1 MEFYSFR
8 ELVEQADTHLSEY
21 AAHKDDELLLF
32 GARFAESTLAFSFMH
47 SLRAV
52 SLSLSLSLLSLSL
65 SCIAFSIFKKVSV
78 CLAGTVDRILP
89 EEKMFR

>member
-52 SLSLSLSLLSLSL
+52 SLSLSLSLLSLS
-65 SCIAFSIFKKVSV
+65 CIAFSIFKKVSV